1 MRLEDYRRFT
11 VIIRGYN
18 LQQADKIIN
27 VLREYAQYFTVEI
40 ALNTKDSLPMLR
52 FLSAK
57 YGQKIF
63 IGAGTV
69 KTLEDAKAAVG
80 AGAQFLLS
88 PHGFTQSML
97 DYSKAEGI
105 LAIPGAMTPSEI
117 NEQFTMGADIV
128 KIFPAETVGSQFFE
142 AVQSPLG
149 SLPLMAVGGIN
160 AVNFKD
166 FFNKGAM
173 YIGMGGG
180 IFRNLNIDT
189 VSEATIRE
197 LLEVYLK

>member
-11 VIIRGYN
+11 IIIRGYN

-40 ALNTKDSLPMLR
+40 ALNTKDSLSMLR

-57 YGQKIF
+57 YGQKVF

-69 KTLEDAKAAVG
+69 RTLEDAKAAVG

-97 DYSKAEGI
+97 NYSKAEGI

-117 NEQFTMGADIV
+117 NEQFAMGADIV
-128 KIFPAETVGSQFFE
+128 KIFPAATVGSQFFE

-149 SLPLMAVGGIN
+149 SLPLMAVGGVN
-160 AVNFKD
+160 AANFKE
-166 FFNKGAM
+166 FFNKGAA
-173 YIGMGGG
+173 YVGIGGG
-180 IFRNLNIDT
+180 MFEDLNIDAA
-189 VSEATIRE
+189 SDAAIRE
-197 LLEVYLK
+197 LLKVYLK